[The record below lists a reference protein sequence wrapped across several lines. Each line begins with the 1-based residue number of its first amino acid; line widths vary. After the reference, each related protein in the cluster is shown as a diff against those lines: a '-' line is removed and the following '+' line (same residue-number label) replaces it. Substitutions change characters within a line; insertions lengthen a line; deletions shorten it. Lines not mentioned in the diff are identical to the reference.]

1 MSKIGAFKN
10 AKSPSEV
17 IAASPAA
24 TAANAEVN

>member
-17 IAASPAA
+17 ITSPPAA
-24 TAANAEVN
+24 VAANAEVN

>member
-17 IAASPAA
+17 ISAPPASV
-24 TAANAEVN
+24 AANAEVN